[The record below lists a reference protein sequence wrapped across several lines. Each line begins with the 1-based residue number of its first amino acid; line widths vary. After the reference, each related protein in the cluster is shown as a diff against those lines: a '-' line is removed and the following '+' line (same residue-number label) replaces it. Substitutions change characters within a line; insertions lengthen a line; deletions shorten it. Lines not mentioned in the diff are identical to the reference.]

1 MKKILIIRGA
11 TMETNPHNL
20 NLEDHLCFSLYACSR
35 AILRLY
41 RPYLD
46 ELQLTY
52 PQYLVLVTLWEK
64 QQSTIKELGKALN
77 LDTGTL
83 TPLLK
88 RMEAAGLIERR
99 RDTVDERVVNI
110 LITKA
115 GKALQEK
122 ASCVPQSLFDASGM
136 SKKELDEINKTIMCL
151 SRLMNAK
158 KEK

>member
-1 MKKILIIRGA
+1 
-11 TMETNPHNL
+11 METNPHNL

-64 QQSTIKELGKALN
+64 QQSTIKELGEALN

-136 SKKELDEINKTIMCL
+136 SKKELGEINKTIM
-151 SRLMNAK
+151 RLLHLLNVK
-158 KEK
+158 DEK

>member
-1 MKKILIIRGA
+1 
-11 TMETNPHNL
+11 MENSPHNL
-20 NLEDHLCFSLYACSR
+20 SLENHLCFSLYACSR

-46 ELQLTY
+46 ELKLTY

-64 QQSTIKELGKALN
+64 QVCTIKELGEALD

-99 RDTVDERVVNI
+99 RDKGDERVVNI
-110 LITKA
+110 QITEA
-115 GKALQEK
+115 GQALQEK
-122 ASCVPQSLFDASGM
+122 AACIPDSLLRASGM
-136 SKKELDEINKTIMCL
+136 TDEELGAINATIT
-151 SRLMNAK
+151 RLLQQVNEVEHK
-158 KEK
+158 